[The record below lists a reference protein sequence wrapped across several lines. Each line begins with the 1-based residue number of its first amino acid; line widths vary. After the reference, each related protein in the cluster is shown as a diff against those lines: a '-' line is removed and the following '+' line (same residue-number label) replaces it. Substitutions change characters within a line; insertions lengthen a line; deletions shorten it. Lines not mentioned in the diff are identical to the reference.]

1 MASDTKTGFG
11 DDESQGPDHEKG
23 LADLASAFPTL
34 NESDPAAVMDRM
46 AKRIHASETIDQLF
60 DSLKGVTSD
69 ELVGKSVE
77 VTGVE
82 WSVYESDRGP
92 IPLATVEA
100 VDLTTGEAFEFAT
113 TSFMLVHFL
122 RRAQLIGS
130 IPFRARIAG
139 KKTRNNQTAL
149 NFERL

>member
-1 MASDTKTGFG
+1 MAESTKAGFG
-11 DDESQGPDHEKG
+11 DDDEQAADVNTGLSS
-23 LADLASAFPTL
+23 LADAFPAL
-34 NESDPAAVMDRM
+34 SESNPDAVMDRM

-69 ELVGKSVE
+69 QLDGKSVE
-77 VTGVE
+77 VTGVD

-100 VDLTTGEAFEFAT
+100 IDLTSGEVFEFAT

-122 RRAQLIGS
+122 RRAQLIGQ